1 MISFVYQNMNL
12 SQNFIKSPQ
21 LVRQLLAASSITSND
36 TVVEIGP
43 GKGIIT
49 QESVNTIAKIIA
61 VEKDRDLIYFLKNKF
76 SGITNLKL
84 INQDFLIWNLPVIS
98 FKIFSNIPFSITAPI
113 LNKILKSKSKPIEI
127 YFIMQLEAAL
137 KYFLSSNFNNQDA
150 ILLAP
155 YYDLEILGNID
166 RTAFTPKPQVDIV
179 FTKFNLK
186 KDISIDFNIYQQF
199 RDFVIYGFNQWKPN
213 IFEIYKK
220 IFSYDQFRK
229 INHQLK
235 INNLKPTQLNISQWF
250 SLFEIY
256 SKFVPETKKDLVSG
270 FEKVYLSKIKVL
282 YT

>member
-1 MISFVYQNMNL
+1 MNL

-21 LVRQLLAASSITSND
+21 LAKQLLAASSINSND

-43 GKGIIT
+43 GKGVIT
-49 QESVNTIAKIIA
+49 QELINTKAKIIA
-61 VEKDRDLIYFLKNKF
+61 VEKDRDLISFLQDKF
-76 SGITNLKL
+76 FGATNFKL
-84 INQDFLIWNLPVIS
+84 INQDFLLWNFPTIP

-113 LNKILKSKSKPIEI
+113 VNKILKSKFKPIEV
-127 YFIMQLEAAL
+127 YFIMQFEAAQ
-137 KYFLSSNFNNQDA
+137 KYSLSHNFNNQDA

-155 YYDLEILGNID
+155 FYDIKILGDID
-166 RTAFTPKPQVDIV
+166 RTVFTPKPQVDIV
-179 FTKFNLK
+179 FTKLTLK
-186 KDISIDFNIYQQF
+186 QDIDIDSGIYQQF

-235 INNLKPTQLNISQWF
+235 INNLKPTQLNASQWF

-256 SKFVPETKKDLVSG
+256 SKFVPENKKRLIFG
-270 FEKVYLSKIKVL
+270 FEKVYLNKTK
-282 YT
+282 YQK